1 MAGPGRISGSLE
13 SSHPFIASET
23 LPMKLI
29 PSTFCLALACAA
41 PLLGHGQAKAQSM
54 TASQLDRL
62 SVFIGDGTCTG
73 NFLMKPGHSTVAR
86 YHSEKAVGGHW
97 IVVRYDEE
105 ASSSNSRPYHVAQY
119 FSYDAKAGHFIDVVM
134 DNSGGSYA
142 AGTSSGWQGDVITF
156 ENVDMANGGHDVFRD
171 VFTRDGTRVGSHTGY
186 ERDKNGKWVKT
197 DHEVC
202 RKL

>member
-1 MAGPGRISGSLE
+1 
-13 SSHPFIASET
+13 
-23 LPMKLI
+23 MKLI
-29 PSTFCLALACAA
+29 PPTLCIAMACAA
-41 PLLGHGQAKAQSM
+41 PLLGHGQAKAQNM
-54 TASQLDRL
+54 AASQLDRL

-73 NFLMKPGHSTVAR
+73 NFLMKPGHSTVAK
-86 YHSEKAVGGHW
+86 YHSEKTIGDHW

-134 DNSGGSYA
+134 DNSGESYA

-156 ENVDMANGGHDVFRD
+156 ENVNMANGGHDLFRD

-186 ERDKNGKWVKT
+186 GRDKNGKWVKT

-202 RKL
+202 KKL